1 MMKQGQRKAWHITSP
16 PMTSALQYVFL
27 DVLGKNLSSAKVKDF
42 CKSSIGIL
50 SEATSDSQLQ

>member
-1 MMKQGQRKAWHITSP
+1 LQKKRQKKDKIQNTKD
-16 PMTSALQYVFL
+16 ALQYVFL